1 MDLKTLAALGEAFD
15 PKLIKHR
22 QGVGRTLDYVEA
34 PHIIRRLNQVLE
46 GNWSFL
52 LLGAPIILNQ
62 TDGNPAWVVVH
73 GRLVIH
79 GREGFPTITKDA
91 WGSRD
96 IGYFGKQ
103 SQKAGQI
110 MALGDEIKKAATD
123 ALKKCATQCG
133 VALDLY
139 KGEDYDEEGGATS
152 AQAEAAPQ
160 GGAAAAAPAGQP
172 PVVGMEAHS
181 HAVNAIAGMALDAC
195 GKNRQVAAE
204 LIATAWANLNS
215 RGQVARPAEV
225 GPAWRNLDILS
236 MRALYAEVR
245 RIIQARAAGAIPA
258 GVEPTQPAAAAQP
271 AAAQPAA
278 AAPAAAAQ
286 PAAAAP
292 AAAAP
297 AAAAPAAAAPAA
309 AAPAAAAPAAAAP
322 AAAQPAAAAQ
332 PGSGGGQPHQEL
344 GPQEAVVP
352 REPTGNTGQT
362 GAPETTAGGSQIQP
376 PPGAAQAGALKE
388 ALAPVAPT
396 PAADVAARRRADA
409 LKGELLSRI
418 KRRCAGDQSKA
429 NGVFA
434 QAWANAHAAGR
445 APAPSEQAY
454 AALTYQEIQT
464 IGEFAKPLLIG

>member
-278 AAPAAAAQ
+278 AA
-286 PAAAAP
+286 
-292 AAAAP
+292 
-297 AAAAPAAAAPAA
+297 
-309 AAPAAAAPAAAAP
+309 
-322 AAAQPAAAAQ
+322 Q